1 MTRPLKY
8 VNHLQFERFHQKHNM
23 GIEKLYLLGHEKVCY
38 QKLKRKVNS
47 ENVQTIALTLIL
59 PSLHRREHFPSQE

>member
-1 MTRPLKY
+1 MLIICNLKGFIKSIIWGLKNY
-8 VNHLQFERFHQKHNM
+8 T
-23 GIEKLYLLGHEKVCY
+23 YLDMKKVCY